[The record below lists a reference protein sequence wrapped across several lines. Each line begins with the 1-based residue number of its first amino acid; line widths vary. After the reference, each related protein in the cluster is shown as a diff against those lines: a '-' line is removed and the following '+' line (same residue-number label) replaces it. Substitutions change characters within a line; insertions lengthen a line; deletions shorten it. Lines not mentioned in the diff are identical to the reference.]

1 MKNVSKVVLFVT
13 ASISLV
19 LVPSCN
25 KNGPDDQPLDPGDP
39 VTIATEIHQKEVIDS
54 ANSFAFDLFQP
65 ILADAKGN
73 ENIMIS
79 PFSITSALSMTL
91 NGASGETYEA
101 MKKALRLDGNTL
113 EQINDTYLKLMKEM
127 VPVDERVVLEI
138 ANSVWVEKRLLV
150 KQKFMDDVKN
160 WYKAEAKGIDVTDP
174 NAVDIV
180 NGWIED
186 KTHDKIRDMLDY
198 LDPDLAMLLINAV
211 YFNGKWRN
219 QFDKADTKEEP
230 FYVTPAEPKKVPMM
244 HQEENLKA
252 LKDNNLTIVDIPYGQ
267 GNYSMLIVLPDAG
280 VSVSIAA
287 ESLTSSKWNEWMDL
301 LTNNTYKLE
310 LSMPRFKYEYK
321 RLLNDDLIDLGMGI
335 AFSDW
340 ADFSNISDQA
350 LQISRVIHQ
359 SYIETN
365 EEGTE
370 AAAATIVEMIRTTIG
385 TEPSVWKVDIDRPF
399 LYFIHETSTGTI
411 LFMGKVG
418 DPSVE

>member
-1 MKNVSKVVLFVT
+1 
-13 ASISLV
+13 
-19 LVPSCN
+19 
-25 KNGPDDQPLDPGDP
+25 
-39 VTIATEIHQKEVIDS
+39 
-54 ANSFAFDLFQP
+54 
-65 ILADAKGN
+65 
-73 ENIMIS
+73 
-79 PFSITSALSMTL
+79 
-91 NGASGETYEA
+91 
-101 MKKALRLDGNTL
+101 
-113 EQINDTYLKLMKEM
+113 
-127 VPVDERVVLEI
+127 
-138 ANSVWVEKRLLV
+138 
-150 KQKFMDDVKN
+150 
-160 WYKAEAKGIDVTDP
+160 
-174 NAVDIV
+174 
-180 NGWIED
+180 
-186 KTHDKIRDMLDY
+186 
-198 LDPDLAMLLINAV
+198 
-211 YFNGKWRN
+211 
-219 QFDKADTKEEP
+219 
-230 FYVTPAEPKKVPMM
+230 M